1 MHLAKQMD
9 LIPEETDG
17 KDIKVMAPTKDML
30 KQMEQET
37 KPLADLRNHYQM
49 VRKKGTKT
57 VS

>member
-1 MHLAKQMD
+1 MD

-17 KDIKVMAPTKDML
+17 KDVKVMAPTKDML

-37 KPLADLRNHYQM
+37 KPFVGLRNNYQM
-49 VRKKGTKT
+49 VRKKGTNT